1 MKKFFLSVAV
11 AVLIVIAI
19 MLMVDVFTSGLRIML
34 FGAKLVIVPLAAIA
48 LVYVTWH
55 IARHKKG

>member
-1 MKKFFLSVAV
+1 MKKFLLS
-11 AVLIVIAI
+11 IAI
-19 MLMVDVFTSGLRIML
+19 AILTIIAVMLMVDVFTSGLRIML

-55 IARHKKG
+55 VARHKKG